1 MKDKEK
7 GHSIAQN
14 VIHLL
19 GMAFKHYK
27 IVFLFIALE
36 MICNGLLP
44 LFGLYLP
51 KLAVELV
58 LENQGLNHAMYT
70 LGIFAA
76 AYVPIQCINS
86 LAKNGKYPFQNSM
99 RFIYTRALF
108 EKALDCDYSIMETSE
123 GQTWYEKAKSTVNN
137 GDQSATSQIFY
148 AVTHLISVLISFAFI
163 FGVISSLNI
172 YIVLLLIALSVINY
186 FLDFSAAQ
194 HEEKQWNI
202 FGDLRKKR
210 AYMEKAMADTVAAK
224 DIRVYNLKYLFDNI
238 N

>member
-1 MKDKEK
+1 
-7 GHSIAQN
+7 
-14 VIHLL
+14 
-19 GMAFKHYK
+19 
-27 IVFLFIALE
+27 
-36 MICNGLLP
+36 LP

-58 LENQGLNHAMYT
+58 LENQGLNHAMFT

-76 AYVPIQCINS
+76 AYVLIQCINS
-86 LAKNGKYPFQNSM
+86 LASNGKYPFQNNI

-108 EKALDCDYSIMETSE
+108 EKALACDYSIMETSE

-137 GDQSATSQIFY
+137 GDQSATSQMFN
-148 AVTHLISVLISFAFI
+148 AVTRFISILISFAFI
-163 FGVISSLNI
+163 FGVISSLSF
-172 YIVLLLIALSVINY
+172 YIVIFLVVLSVINY

-194 HEEKQWNI
+194 YEEKQWNI

-210 AYMEKAMADTVAAK
+210 AYMERAMADTAAAK

-238 N
+238 NNNLLKRTFLYLTKVKNVFASSP

>member
-7 GHSIAQN
+7 GHSIVQN

-27 IVFLFIALE
+27 IVFVFIVLE
-36 MICNGLLP
+36 MICNGLFP

-58 LENQGLNHAMYT
+58 LENQGLTHAMLT

-76 AYVPIQCINS
+76 AYVLVQCINS
-86 LAKNGKYPFQNSM
+86 LAKNGKYPFQNSI

-108 EKALDCDYSIMETSE
+108 EKALDCDYSIMEASE
-123 GQTWYEKAKSTVNN
+123 GQTWYEKAKSAVNN
-137 GDQSATSQIFY
+137 GDQSATSQMFY

-163 FGVISSLNI
+163 FGVISNLSLCI
-172 YIVLLLIALSVINY
+172 VVLLIILSAVNY
-186 FLDFSAAQ
+186 FFDDFAEQ
-194 HEEKQWNI
+194 YEEKQWNI
-202 FGDLRKKR
+202 FGDLRKK
-210 AYMEKAMADTVAAK
+210 EPTWK
-224 DIRVYNLKYLFDNI
+224 
-238 N
+238 